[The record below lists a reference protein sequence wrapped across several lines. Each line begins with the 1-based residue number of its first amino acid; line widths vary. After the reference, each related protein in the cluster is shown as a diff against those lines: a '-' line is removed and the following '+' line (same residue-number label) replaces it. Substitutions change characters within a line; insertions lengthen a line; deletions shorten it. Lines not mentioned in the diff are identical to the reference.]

1 MSDTPK
7 RGWLSF
13 SIRDLLLVTVIV
25 ALVLGW
31 WLDRTWSRAQ
41 LKRVQDESAEWKHD
55 AEVHAKLLREL
66 PPTGVDYPPSV
77 LPALKMPKSP
87 APAADPAKQ

>member
-55 AEVHAKLLREL
+55 AEVHKNCVRQA
-66 PPTGVDYPPSV
+66 YPEGYHIDIPV
-77 LPALKMPKSP
+77 YRIVT
-87 APAADPAKQ
+87 